1 MSRLRLTERSW
12 RRKEFLRNFPDT
24 LHGRLSLTFFLFPVI
39 IFHMSEIE
47 KLEIKI
53 SYLEKENAELNE
65 TIIDMDKRLGVLM
78 AQFEEMKKKVKDLID
93 NNGEERENR
102 RPPHY

>member
-1 MSRLRLTERSW
+1 MHWPSS
-12 RRKEFLRNFPDT
+12 F
-24 LHGRLSLTFFLFPVI
+24 LSLEYNAG
-39 IFHMSEIE
+39 MNKEIE
-47 KLEIKI
+47 KLEIKV
-53 SYLEKENAELNE
+53 SYLEEENAELNE
-65 TIIDMDKRLGVLM
+65 IVIDMNKRLSVLM

>member
-1 MSRLRLTERSW
+1 
-12 RRKEFLRNFPDT
+12 
-24 LHGRLSLTFFLFPVI
+24 
-39 IFHMSEIE
+39 MSEIE

-65 TIIDMDKRLGVLM
+65 TVIDMDKRLGVLM